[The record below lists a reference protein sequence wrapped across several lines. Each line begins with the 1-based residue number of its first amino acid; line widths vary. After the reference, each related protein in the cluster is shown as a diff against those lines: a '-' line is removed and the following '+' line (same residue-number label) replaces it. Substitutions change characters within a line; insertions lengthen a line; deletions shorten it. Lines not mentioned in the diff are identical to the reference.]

1 MLRGSC
7 FSPANADQNPPEN
20 SMYSY
25 RITGDQLLII
35 RSFTPSKPAWSR
47 KQTEWQKPMP
57 ADAVLAAAET
67 PPKFLMPTSF

>member
-1 MLRGSC
+1 
-7 FSPANADQNPPEN
+7 
-20 SMYSY
+20 MYSY

-67 PPKFLMPTSF
+67 PPKILMPTSF